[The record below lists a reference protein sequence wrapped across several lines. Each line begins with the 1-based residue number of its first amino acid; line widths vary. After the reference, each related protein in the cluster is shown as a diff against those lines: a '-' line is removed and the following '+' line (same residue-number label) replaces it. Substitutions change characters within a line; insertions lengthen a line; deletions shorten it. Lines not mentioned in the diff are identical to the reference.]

1 MISLKLTQKNFW
13 DNEVEG
19 YIFLMGENLDSVS
32 DLATLDTIEQD
43 FYPNLKI
50 ILKKH
55 MFTGKKNETFVLT
68 GMRNGKLVQLLFAG
82 VGKLDK
88 SWDVNL
94 EVIRRTYA
102 SVIQRMKKLAI
113 PSAIIAL
120 PDISFIIP
128 SSGARTE
135 EAEGRLE
142 VSGARNFSRE
152 ELLKQFALV
161 AHMAN
166 YEFTQFKSSAPKDPW
181 SCTISIEIN
190 EQCDS
195 KTYQTYLET
204 GDIMGKAINQA
215 RDWIDLPG
223 NIMTPTNLSE
233 QARKISQ
240 EHDLKYTVF
249 GREKALELGMGAF
262 CAVDAGSDQD
272 GKFVILEYH
281 TKKSG
286 APTIALCGKGITFD
300 TGGISLKPATGMTG
314 MKYDM
319 SGAAAVIA
327 TMKILAQLKPEINVI
342 GLTPIVENMPSGKAA
357 RQDDVVTAMNGK
369 SIEIKN
375 TDAEGRLVLSDTLCY
390 AEKFY
395 KPDIIIDIATLT
407 GACSIALGHFYTA
420 LLTRDDILAD
430 TLFNLGKTTGDRV
443 WRLPLSDDYKP
454 AFGSEVADV
463 SNTSSPAYMAGTIV
477 GGAFLETFVDKARW
491 VHLDIASTAHDVP
504 GINYVGKG
512 STGAGIRLLV
522 EFVMNYHG

>member
-1 MISLKLTQKNFW
+1 MISLKLTQQKFW
-13 DNEVEG
+13 DNDVEG
-19 YIFLMGENLDSVS
+19 YIFLMRENLDSMS
-32 DLATLDTIEQD
+32 DLATLEKIEQD
-43 FYPNLKI
+43 FYPHLKS

-55 MFTGKKNETFVLT
+55 MFNGKKNETFVLT
-68 GMRNGKLVQLLFAG
+68 GMRNGKLIQLIFAG

-88 SWDVNL
+88 SWDINL
-94 EVIRRTYA
+94 EVLRRSYA

-113 PSAIIAL
+113 PTAVLSL
-120 PDISFIIP
+120 PDTKTCNI
-128 SSGARTE
+128 TE
-135 EAEGRLE
+135 Q
-142 VSGARNFSRE
+142 
-152 ELLKQFALV
+152 ELLKQLATV

-166 YEFTQFKSSAPKDPW
+166 YEFTQFKSSAPAPW
-181 SCTISIEIN
+181 ESILYIEVS
-190 EQCDS
+190 EQCDI
-195 KTYQTYLET
+195 KTYQTCLES
-204 GDIMGKAINQA
+204 GDIIGKAINQA

-223 NIMTPTNLSE
+223 NIMTPLVLSE
-233 QARKISQ
+233 EARIIAQA
-240 EHDLKYTVF
+240 HDLKCTIF

-262 CAVDAGSDQD
+262 CAVDAGSEQE
-272 GKFVILEYH
+272 GKFVILEYR
-281 TKKSG
+281 TQKSG

-327 TMKILAQLKPEINVI
+327 TMKVIAQLKPDINVI

-357 RQDDVVTAMNGK
+357 RQDDVVKAMNGK

-395 KPDIIIDIATLT
+395 TPDIMIDIATLT

-430 TLFNLGKTTGDRV
+430 TLCKLGKTTGDRV

-454 AFGSEVADV
+454 AFSSEVADV

-477 GGAFLETFVDKARW
+477 GGAFLETFVEKARW

-504 GINYVGKG
+504 GVNYVGKG
-512 STGAGIRLLV
+512 ATGAGIRLLV
-522 EFVMNYHG
+522 EFVMNYNSK